1 MYTPNRASKLWF
13 EIRLS
18 TVTICMRGSHTLL
31 AKLIHWTFIPLYA
44 YGIFKQ
50 VDDIGALEDRA
61 LLVFESIFAS
71 VFLLIVILRLT
82 YMQRFKT
89 FQGATDTPHRI
100 HTFIAKS
107 VHRGMYAALILL
119 PLSGL
124 IIAALYSQDIKSGPV
139 QDMTLTVHEFAATLS
154 YVMIATHVSAAI
166 YSRIKGEGVWSSMVP
181 ILKENEP
188 NQHPVVK
195 KIAAIEQFVYE
206 KIDELLSN
214 QKEDS

>member
-1 MYTPNRASKLWF
+1 
-13 EIRLS
+13 
-18 TVTICMRGSHTLL
+18 MRESHTFV

-50 VDDIGALEDRA
+50 VDDIEALEDQA
-61 LLVFESIFAS
+61 LLIFETIFAAI
-71 VFLLIVILRLT
+71 FLLIVALRFT
-82 YMQRFKT
+82 YMRRFKT
-89 FQGATDTPHRI
+89 FQGATHTPHRI

-124 IIAALYSQDIKSGPV
+124 IIAALYSQDIKSGPL
-139 QDMTLTVHEFAATLS
+139 QDGALAIHEFSATLS

-181 ILKENEP
+181 ILKEDGP
-188 NQHPVVK
+188 SQHPIIQ
-195 KIAAIEQFVYE
+195 KIAAIEQLVYDKVE
-206 KIDELLSN
+206 ELLPDKS
-214 QKEDS
+214 EDS

>member
-1 MYTPNRASKLWF
+1 MQ
-13 EIRLS
+13 E
-18 TVTICMRGSHTLL
+18 SHTFL

-50 VDDIGALEDRA
+50 VDDIESLEDRA
-61 LLVFESIFAS
+61 LLIFETIFAAI
-71 VFLLIVILRLT
+71 FLLIVILRFT
-82 YMQRFKT
+82 YMRRFKT
-89 FQGATDTPHRI
+89 FQGATHTPHRI

-124 IIAALYSQDIKSGPV
+124 IIAALYSQDIKTGPL
-139 QDMTLTVHEFAATLS
+139 QDGSLAIHEFSATLS

-181 ILKENEP
+181 ILKEDGPTTN
-188 NQHPVVK
+188 PVVK
-195 KIAAIEQFVYE
+195 KIVEYENTMYE
-206 KIDELLSN
+206 KIDELVSKRN
-214 QKEDS
+214 SD

>member
-1 MYTPNRASKLWF
+1 MQ
-13 EIRLS
+13 E
-18 TVTICMRGSHTLL
+18 SHTFLT
-31 AKLIHWTFIPLYA
+31 KLIHWTFIPLYA

-71 VFLLIVILRLT
+71 VFLLIVILRLA
-82 YMQRFKT
+82 YMRRFKT
-89 FQGATDTPHRI
+89 FQGATHTPHRI

-107 VHRGMYAALILL
+107 VHGGMYAALILL

-124 IIAALYSQDIKSGPV
+124 MIAALYSQDIKTGLL
-139 QDMTLTVHEFAATLS
+139 QDATLGIHGFAATLS

-181 ILKENEP
+181 ILKEDAPTSNP
-188 NQHPVVK
+188 IV
-195 KIAAIEQFVYE
+195 E
-206 KIDELLSN
+206 KIIQFEQAIYDKIDALVSTKN
-214 QKEDS
+214 QE

>member
-1 MYTPNRASKLWF
+1 MQ
-13 EIRLS
+13 E
-18 TVTICMRGSHTLL
+18 SHTFL

-50 VDDIGALEDRA
+50 VDDIDSLEDRA
-61 LLVFESIFAS
+61 LLIFETIFAA
-71 VFLLIVILRLT
+71 VFLLIVILRFT
-82 YMQRFKT
+82 YMRRFKT
-89 FQGATDTPHRI
+89 FHGATYTPQRI

-124 IIAALYSQDIKSGPV
+124 IIAAMYSQDIKTGPL
-139 QDMTLTVHEFAATLS
+139 QDGALAVHEFSATLS

-181 ILKENEP
+181 ILKEDGP
-188 NQHPVVK
+188 SQHPTIQN
-195 KIAAIEQFVYE
+195 IAAIEQLVYD
-206 KIDELLSN
+206 KIEELLPDKN
-214 QKEDS
+214 GDS

>member
-1 MYTPNRASKLWF
+1 MQ
-13 EIRLS
+13 E
-18 TVTICMRGSHTLL
+18 SHTFL

-50 VDDIGALEDRA
+50 VDDIEALEDQA
-61 LLVFESIFAS
+61 LLIFETTFAA
-71 VFLLIVILRLT
+71 VFLLIVILRFT
-82 YMQRFKT
+82 YMRRFKT
-89 FQGATDTPHRI
+89 FQGATHSPHRI

-124 IIAALYSQDIKSGPV
+124 MIAALYSQDIKTGPL
-139 QDMTLTVHEFAATLS
+139 QDVTLAVHGFAATLS

-181 ILKENEP
+181 ILKENNP
-188 NQHPVVK
+188 TTNPIV
-195 KIAAIEQFVYE
+195 E
-206 KIDELLSN
+206 KIIQFEHTIYDKIDDLIFSEN
-214 QKEDS
+214 QE

>member
-1 MYTPNRASKLWF
+1 MATQ
-13 EIRLS
+13 
-18 TVTICMRGSHTLL
+18 HTLL

-50 VDDIGALEDRA
+50 VDDIEQLEDSA
-61 LLVFESIFAS
+61 LLIFESIFAS
-71 VFLLIVILRLT
+71 IFLLIVILRLT
-82 YMQRFKT
+82 YMRRFTT
-89 FQGATDTPHRI
+89 FHGATEAPHRI

-124 IIAALYSQDIKSGPV
+124 IIAALYSQDIKTGPL
-139 QDMTLTVHEFAATLS
+139 QDGALSVHEFSASLS

-181 ILKENEP
+181 ILKEKGPTENEI
-188 NQHPVVK
+188 VK
-195 KIAAIEQFVYE
+195 KIAGYERMVYE
-206 KIDELLSN
+206 KIDAFIPSRKSEEESR
-214 QKEDS
+214 